1 MKAKTFGAQYE
12 LIEFNHYIDSEAE
25 EPISVVDIVIECD
38 NLDYIE
44 KEFSNIFIIDTEKNS
59 YVFYNYEV
67 SECDTGRICYNI
79 TFCISFLEQ
88 IC

>member
-25 EPISVVDIVIECD
+25 ESISVVDIVIECD

-67 SECDTGRICYNI
+67 SEYYSVGGGLVRVVCVK
-79 TFCISFLEQ
+79 
-88 IC
+88 